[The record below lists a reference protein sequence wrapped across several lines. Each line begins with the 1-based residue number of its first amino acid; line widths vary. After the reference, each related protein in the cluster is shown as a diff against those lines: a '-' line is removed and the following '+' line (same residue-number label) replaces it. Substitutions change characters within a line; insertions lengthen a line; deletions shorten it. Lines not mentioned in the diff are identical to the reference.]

1 MNKATAD
8 QWLQLNR
15 KDLPANRMP
24 VLRKMLYNSDA
35 KGEAMLHTIE
45 FVSPTTAVICSVLLG
60 LFGVDR
66 FIVGDV
72 GMGVLKFLTGG
83 LCGVLY
89 IVDWFLI
96 GGKAKEKNF
105 LTVMNALK

>member
-15 KDLPANRMP
+15 RYLPAKSMP
-24 VLRKMLYNSDA
+24 VLRKMLCNADA
-35 KGEAMLHTIE
+35 RGETMLQTIR
-45 FVSPTTAVICSVLLG
+45 FFKPTSAVICSIFFGMLG
-60 LFGVDR
+60 IDR
-66 FIVGDV
+66 FLIGDT

-89 IVDWFLI
+89 IADWFLI
-96 GGKAKEKNF
+96 GGEAKEKNY